1 MASDRE
7 IPADIF
13 EEMAGIK
20 EVELPVSNSSAE
32 NVEKETIITPIDEV
46 HLKLASISFV
56 SKVRKK
62 LVKGFY
68 KVAKELLSLQKK
80 EAKKLS
86 GGASKIH
93 VTIVRHET
101 EEEAEARQNA
111 KAWNPFKAVLKAA
124 WWAIKQAIK
133 FIVKQTI
140 KAIIKAVIN
149 IGKMLIKTFKKIIK
163 VGMQMAKKALRIAFS
178 MMKKF
183 SKFIFKKVQLIVKTI
198 WKIIKNLFFRGKAGE
213 PFFEKE
219 PKPSSM
225 AQPSIPEKKN
235 KMKLKMKA
243 PTKKLSFIFKALKK
257 AFKILSKLF
266 WKIISKIFG
275 KIIKKAIKVVVKII
289 VKFIAM
295 QVIGSLIPV
304 IGNMIMAGA
313 SIAMFISDLVGFVG
327 FIRDVGNG
335 VNSLQD
341 ELNAEV
347 ESDNEDEEDEDEV
360 EEDIDGLNIKQLKDL
375 MAKMEAEGKGGSEE
389 YIETKSRYL
398 ELLAEDYK
406 QAGDLES
413 MKMIL
418 NALETGKI
426 TYNPKETGESP
437 EGTQHIKDL
446 DLSKL
451 QKAIEMHQA
460 NISKRKW
467 QNKKNN
473 IFDESEYKILLT
485 GEEDGG
491 PMWAAIWRDIIVY
504 VRDNIPIRFNSEI
517 YQKICAEIVT
527 PHIAPKLYKY
537 HADAKWTYETEI
549 QRLERV
555 SNGKDEI
562 LGNTY
567 NYRNVSKEE
576 FKEQDKFDVVIDKA
590 NQYKFDVTS
599 DSQKY
604 RDQKSEENYLQKL
617 KYFKWEDIL
626 KTLKEKGRRIFT
638 EQDLRKIM
646 NSNDT
651 PWDQRAILKAALS

>member
-56 SKVRKK
+56 SKVQKK

-86 GGASKIH
+86 GGASNIH
-93 VTIVRHET
+93 ITIVRHEA
-101 EEEAEARQNA
+101 EEDAEARENA
-111 KAWNPFKAVLKAA
+111 KSWNPFKAVLKAV

-133 FIVKQTI
+133 FVVKQAI
-140 KAIIKAVIN
+140 KAIIKAVVN
-149 IGKMLIKTFKKIIK
+149 IGKTLFKTFKKIIR
-163 VGMQMAKKALRIAFS
+163 VGMQMARKTLRMALR
-178 MMKKF
+178 MMTKL
-183 SKFIFKKVQLIVKTI
+183 SKFIFKKVKLIVKAI

-213 PFFEKE
+213 PFFKKE

-225 AQPSIPEKKN
+225 AQPSIPKKKN

-243 PTKKLSFIFKALKK
+243 PIKKLIFIFKALKK
-257 AFKILSKLF
+257 AFKMISKLF

-275 KIIKKAIKVVVKII
+275 KIIKKAIKVVIKII

-295 QVIGSLIPV
+295 QVIGSLLPG
-304 IGNMIMAGA
+304 IGNAIMAGA
-313 SIAMFISDLVGFVG
+313 SMAMFISDLVGFVG
-327 FIRDVGNG
+327 FIRDVGNS

-341 ELNAEV
+341 EMYAEA
-347 ESDNEDEEDEDEV
+347 ELDEEDGEEDE

-375 MAKMEAEGKGGSEE
+375 IAKMEAEGKGGSEE
-389 YIETKSRYL
+389 YIEAKSRYL

-426 TYNPKETGESP
+426 TYNPKEIGESP
-437 EGTQHIKDL
+437 EGTQHIKEL

-460 NISKRKW
+460 NITKRKW
-467 QNKKNN
+467 QKKKNN
-473 IFDESEYKILLT
+473 IFDESEYKVLLT

-504 VRDNIPIRFNSEI
+504 VRDNIPVRFDSEM

-567 NYRNVSKEE
+567 NYREVSKEE

-590 NQYKFDVTS
+590 NQYKFDATS

-626 KTLKEKGRRIFT
+626 KVLTEKGRRVFT

-651 PWDQRAILKAALS
+651 PWEQRAILKAALS